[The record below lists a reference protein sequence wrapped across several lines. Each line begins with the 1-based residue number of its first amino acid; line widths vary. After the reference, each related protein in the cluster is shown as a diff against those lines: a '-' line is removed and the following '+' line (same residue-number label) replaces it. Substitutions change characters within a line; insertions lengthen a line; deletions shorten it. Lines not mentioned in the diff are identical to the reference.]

1 MKLSLVGYGKMGH
14 AVEKIARERGHEIVC
29 IIDANEEEKFQSAE
43 FLGSDAV
50 IEFTTPATA
59 VDNFLRVIKAGIPLV
74 AGTTAW
80 QGRLPEV
87 EGALKN
93 SREGMFWTSNFS
105 IGVSLFRRIVAQAAR
120 LIGYYPQ
127 YTPEMTEIHH
137 IHKLDHPS
145 GTAVTTAEDMIAAT
159 VSAASGNPAGMR
171 EITRWTED
179 PDEAAADS
187 NALLIHHKRE
197 GEVPGTHIV
206 SWTSPVDAITIE
218 HRAFS
223 REGFALGAVVAAEY
237 MAQNHPRGLRSMT
250 DLLGFSPVDC

>member
-29 IIDANEEEKFQSAE
+29 IIDAGEADKFNSAE
-43 FLGSDAV
+43 FHASDAV

-59 VDNFLRVIKAGIPLV
+59 VDNFLRVIGAGIPLV

-80 QGRLPEV
+80 QSRLPEV
-87 EGALKN
+87 EKALET

-105 IGVSLFRRIVAQAAR
+105 IGVFLFRRLVAEATR
-120 LIGYYPQ
+120 LIEAYPQ
-127 YTPEMTEIHH
+127 YHPEITEIHH

-145 GTAVTTAEDMIAAT
+145 GTAVTTAEDMIE
-159 VSAASGNPAGMR
+159 ASSGR
-171 EITRWTED
+171 LTRWTED
-179 PDEAAADS
+179 PREAAADPT
-187 NALLIHHKRE
+187 ALLIRHQRE
-197 GEVPGTHIV
+197 GEVPGTHIAT
-206 SWTSPVDAITIE
+206 WTSPVDAITLE

-237 MAQNHPRGLRSMT
+237 MATRHPRGLRSMT
-250 DLLGFSPVDC
+250 DLFGDPR